1 MASLPAIDRPRAPP
15 LIRPQD
21 MHKHRRAGFD
31 PNLRPNIHHP
41 PSKDQTNH
49 HNPGAAFDDA
59 RIGTTGW
66 DSDVASV
73 LGPREC
79 QDG

>member
-1 MASLPAIDRPRAPP
+1 MPNGFLAGDRQSLLSSGTKTCTSTGGRA
-15 LIRPQD
+15 LTQTSDKR
-21 MHKHRRAGFD
+21 
-31 PNLRPNIHHP
+31 
-41 PSKDQTNH
+41 SKDQTTLPV

-59 RIGTTGW
+59 RIRTTGW
-66 DSDVASV
+66 DSDVAFV